1 MKPDFWRIA
10 RSPVA
15 LGLLALAALLPLV
28 LPGYYLH
35 IATLTLVYAALA
47 TAWNL
52 VGGLT
57 GQISLAHSLFVGT
70 GAMLASALLVHFG
83 INMWLGALIA
93 ALLAAAMGIA
103 IAFIDYRFRLGHLSF
118 ALITLAFAEMAEL
131 VVVGWDFLG
140 GASGLYLPRDTGDLA
155 AFQFGGLKGYFWL
168 MLALAVGCILVNLA
182 IVNAP
187 LGYRLRAIRDN
198 EDAAQALGVPLLRN
212 KAIAMAIS
220 AALTSLIGTAYARSA
235 TFADPYMLAS
245 PVLTIEIVLIATV
258 GGLGTAFGPLVGALL
273 LVPLGEF
280 LRGHFGGSLPGLH
293 YFIYGACV
301 VAVVLALPQGVG
313 PALARLLRRRG
324 VKDPKIAA
332 GEKGPSRR

>member
-1 MKPDFWRIA
+1 MKPEFWRIVL
-10 RSPVA
+10 SPAALLLVA
-15 LGLLALAALLPLV
+15 AVALLPLV

-35 IATLTLVYAALA
+35 VATLTLVYVGLA
-47 TAWNL
+47 CAWNI

-70 GAMLASALLVHFG
+70 GAMLSSALLVNLG
-83 INMWLGALIA
+83 VNMWLGALIA
-93 ALLAAAMGIA
+93 AGLAASMGAA

-118 ALITLAFAEMAEL
+118 ALITLAFAEMGEL
-131 VVVGWDFLG
+131 VVLGWDFLG
-140 GASGLYLPRDTGDLA
+140 GASGLYLPRDTGNLL
-155 AFQFGGLKGYFWL
+155 AFQFGGLRGNFWL
-168 MLALAVGCILVNLA
+168 MLVLALLCLLVNLA

-187 LGYRLRAIRDN
+187 LGYYLRSIRDN

-220 AALTSLIGTAYARSA
+220 AALTSLVGTAYARFA

-258 GGLGTAFGPLVGALL
+258 GGLGTPFGPLVGALV

-301 VAVVLALPQGVG
+301 VAVVLALPQGIG
-313 PALARLLRRRG
+313 PTLARLVRRKPAPTAGGERS
-324 VKDPKIAA
+324 AA
-332 GEKGPSRR
+332 G